1 MDRTNADTA
10 PSINH
15 KFPSVLIRPYQ
26 CFTAAANGA
35 VLAASDKIAAFIA
48 ADDDA
53 AVAQFSSNYVV
64 PNTRSE
70 GGALKGPSADSDF
83 AAVVLRAHTASR
95 KERKASNM
103 MHLTW
108 DQQLAGQ
115 LDNLFFYVVLVVVVV
130 TY

>member
-1 MDRTNADTA
+1 MILFVA
-10 PSINH
+10 
-15 KFPSVLIRPYQ
+15 

-35 VLAASDKIAAFIA
+35 LLAASDKIAAFIA

-53 AVAQFSSNYVV
+53 ALTQFSSNYDV

-70 GGALKGPSADSDF
+70 GGEGSLKGPSADSDF

-108 DQQLAGQ
+108 DQQLAD
-115 LDNLFFYVVLVVVVV
+115 LAA
-130 TY
+130 